1 MKRPFLPSGQQI
13 LKDRYQLVKQL
24 GHGGM
29 GSVWLAEDTRLERP
43 VALKEII
50 PPPESGEL
58 ADRRKRMVQEAR
70 ALARLSH
77 PAIVPVH
84 DLFFIHED
92 PWIVMEYVSA
102 PSLDDILK
110 RESLD
115 EWRIARIGLRVL
127 RGLAAVHRADI
138 VHRDVKPSN
147 ILVAND
153 SDAFLIDFGIARI
166 TGGPSLTGKFVIGTP
181 EYMAPEQLK
190 RDAKVG
196 PPADIWGLG
205 VTLFQAIEGYSPFRQ
220 REPAQVVQA
229 VEQETPKPARRGPL
243 ADITLRMLAK
253 EQAERAT
260 TQQVLRALTAFLT
273 DAPRR
278 RDAGNGTRRPVDAEA
293 TEPPSPRGSR
303 RPPGRASRPP
313 KDELA
318 RAIGIRNE
326 VLHVGPDT
334 GAAMLLKLDVGTS
347 VKILADCPD
356 RRRGELLQAI
366 AVVAPNTAATVLRM
380 LPAASA
386 GSAFAYMR
394 PQTAASL
401 LSAVSGQEAVR
412 ILTSTDVLAAAS
424 AIMELSP
431 ADAVALLESMLTVQ
445 GAAEIMN
452 RTTSETAIALVRVN
466 PHFGC
471 RVQPY
476 LIEPLRT
483 RVGRALA
490 KLC

>member
-1 MKRPFLPSGQQI
+1 MRQPSLPSGQQI

-29 GSVWLAEDTRLERP
+29 GSVWLAEDTWLERP
-43 VALKEII
+43 VALKELI
-50 PPPESGEL
+50 PPRESEEL

-70 ALARLSH
+70 ALARLRH

-115 EWRIARIGLRVL
+115 ERRIARIGLRVL
-127 RGLAAVHRADI
+127 RGLDAVHRAGI

-147 ILVAND
+147 VLVASDN
-153 SDAFLIDFGIARI
+153 DAFLIDFGIARI
-166 TGGPSLTGKFVIGTP
+166 TGGPSLTGKYVIGTP

-190 RDAKVG
+190 LGAKVG

-205 VTLFQAIEGYSPFRQ
+205 VTLFQALEEYSPFGQ
-220 REPAQVVQA
+220 REPARA
-229 VEQETPKPARRGPL
+229 VRAIERETPKPARHGPL
-243 ADITLRMLAK
+243 ADIALRMLAK
-253 EQAERAT
+253 DQAERAT
-260 TQQVLRALTAFLT
+260 AQQVIRALTAFLT
-273 DAPRR
+273 DAPRQ
-278 RDAGNGTRRPVDAEA
+278 RDAGNGTRRPVDLKA
-293 TEPPSPRGSR
+293 TQSASERGSR
-303 RPPGRASRPP
+303 RPAERASRPP

-318 RAIGIRNE
+318 RASGIRDE
-326 VLHVGPDT
+326 VLHVGPET
-334 GAAMLLKLDVGTS
+334 GAAMLLKLDVRTS

-366 AVVAPNTAATVLRM
+366 AVVEPDTAATILRM
-380 LPAASA
+380 LPAAPA

-401 LSAVSGQEAVR
+401 LSAMPGQEAVR

-445 GAAEIMN
+445 RAAEILN
-452 RTTSETAIALVRVN
+452 NTTSETAIALVRVN
-466 PHFGC
+466 PNFGR

>member
-1 MKRPFLPSGQQI
+1 
-13 LKDRYQLVKQL
+13 
-24 GHGGM
+24 M
-29 GSVWLAEDTRLERP
+29 GSVWLAKDTRLDRP
-43 VALKEII
+43 VALKELI
-50 PPPESGEL
+50 PPRESEEL
-58 ADRRKRMVQEAR
+58 ADRRQRMVQEAR

-84 DLFFIHED
+84 DLFFIHDD

-102 PSLDDILK
+102 PSLDHILK
-110 RESLD
+110 QESLD
-115 EWRIARIGLRVL
+115 ERRIARIGLRVL
-127 RGLAAVHRADI
+127 RGLAAVHRAGI

-147 ILVAND
+147 VLVAGD
-153 SDAFLIDFGIARI
+153 SEAYLIDFGIARI

-190 RDAKVG
+190 RGAKVG

-205 VTLFQAIEGYSPFRQ
+205 VTLFQALEGYSPFGHGAPGR
-220 REPAQVVQA
+220 VVQA
-229 VEQETPKPARRGPL
+229 IEQETPKPARHGPL
-243 ADITLRMLAK
+243 ADIALQMLAK
-253 EQAERAT
+253 QQAERAT
-260 TQQVLRALTAFLT
+260 AQQVIRALTAFLT
-273 DAPRR
+273 DAPRPR
-278 RDAGNGTRRPVDAEA
+278 GAGNGTRRPVNPEA
-293 TEPPSPRGSR
+293 TQPPSGRGSQ
-303 RPPGRASRPP
+303 RPARRASRPP

-318 RAIGIRNE
+318 RASGIRDE

-334 GAAMLLKLDVGTS
+334 GAAMLLKLDVRTS

-356 RRRGELLQAI
+356 KRRGELLQAI
-366 AVVAPNTAATVLRM
+366 AVVAPDTAATILRM
-380 LPAASA
+380 LPAAPA

-401 LSAVSGQEAVR
+401 LSAMPGQEAVR

-445 GAAEIMN
+445 RAAEILN
-452 RTTSETAIALVRVN
+452 HTTPETAIALVRVN
-466 PHFGC
+466 PNFGC